1 MLSTGQGLK
10 DLTGNV
16 HIDTLECRNLSA
28 TNFDIQNLQVSTSLI
43 PTQDNVVDLGSTAK
57 RFKRA
62 YVNDIDLGVTRAS
75 KQLKT
80 DASGVVAFDPLL
92 SVGTS
97 NGLTLN
103 SGTQVLDLA
112 LASGSAAGAITSST
126 YNDIVANTA
135 ARHSAIT
142 LGTSNGLS
150 LAGQQ
155 LSLATASS
163 TTTGALTSTDWSTF
177 NGKASGTGY
186 QPSKV
191 MVTSGTGAI
200 NTTDTTSD
208 QIYALS
214 YVTPGR
220 ALITHPTLAEVR
232 SSTTTATEIGYLSGV
247 TSSVQNQISNKQ
259 DILFNTTS
267 TGGENFLTPV
277 TAVPAYTLNLANHAS
292 VSGKL
297 GIGIGGSASGAKLHV
312 RDTTSGVRAV
322 LDVTASAYTG
332 ASVGLWFGN
341 TSSNYPYAQI
351 DGIDGQPVSGQ
362 VFLGDLAFRTNT
374 NQTMNERMRIKAW
387 GGVGI
392 GTSAPENVLHVA
404 SDTSG
409 VTVGSSSQPN
419 RRLVMGYDPTN
430 NRAYIQSVE
439 QGVSVRS
446 LLLNPSG
453 GSVNISATQSKGTLQ
468 IGDTAHVTNARSGLV
483 LNGGENT
490 WVALDAGAYAA
501 SDRVV
506 LGTLANKA
514 TLGGHNDSHSAW
526 ADLVLNPSGGTTTGL
541 VGVGTAAPAYKL
553 HVFGDVNTGSG
564 TYRRD
569 GLPIQALADRPIY
582 INTNINLAQAP
593 WYLNWTEMG
602 YVDIPHAGI
611 WYLRA
616 GIRLY
621 FTCNDS
627 YIRLTFATNY
637 GIAGASENTS
647 GHYTGNVGTLNA
659 DPFYHYQTSCIMST
673 SGPQR
678 LFLNASC
685 RHVSG
690 GSPNIY
696 PDGGYIS
703 AARVG

>member
-1 MLSTGQGLK
+1 MLSTSQGLK

-28 TNFDIQNLQVSTSLI
+28 TNFDISNLQVATSLV
-43 PTQDNVVDLGSTAK
+43 PTQDNTVDLGSTTK

-103 SGTQVLDLA
+103 STTQVLDLA
-112 LASGSAAGAITSST
+112 LASAGGSGAITSST
-126 YNDIVANTA
+126 YNDIVGNTA
-135 ARHSAIT
+135 ARHAAVT

-155 LSLATASS
+155 LSLTTSSAS
-163 TTTGALTSTDWSTF
+163 TTGALSSTDWSTF
-177 NGKASGTGY
+177 NAKAPGSGY
-186 QPSKV
+186 QASKV
-191 MVTSGTGAI
+191 MITSAGGVP

-208 QIYALS
+208 QIFALS
-214 YVTPGR
+214 YVTPNR
-220 ALITHPTLAEVR
+220 ALVTHPTLAEVR

-247 TSSVQNQISNKQ
+247 TSAVQTQINSKQ
-259 DILFNTTS
+259 DILFNTTA
-267 TGGENFLTPV
+267 TGGENFLSPV
-277 TAVPAYTLNLANHAS
+277 TAVPPYSLNLANHAS
-292 VSGKL
+292 VAGKL

-312 RDTTSGVRAV
+312 RDTTSGVRAL
-322 LDVTASAYTG
+322 LDVNQPAYAG

-341 TSSNYPYAQI
+341 TGANYPYAQI

-392 GTSAPENVLHVA
+392 GTSVPENVLHVV
-404 SDTSG
+404 SDTG
-409 VTVGSSSQPN
+409 GITVGSASNVNKQ
-419 RRLVMGYDPTN
+419 LALGYDPTN

-514 TLGGHNDSHSAW
+514 TVGGHNDSHSAW

-553 HVFGDVNTGSG
+553 HVSGDVNVSAG
-564 TYRRD
+564 TIRRD
-569 GLPIQALADRPIY
+569 GLAIQTSVGGALSGWG
-582 INTNINLAQAP
+582 INYALVP
-593 WYLNWTEMG
+593 YFLNWQEVG
-602 YVDIPHAGI
+602 YVDIPFAGV
-611 WYLRA
+611 WCLTGA
-616 GIRLY
+616 VE
-621 FTCNDS
+621 FFNQTNDVGFHLS
-627 YIRLTFATNY
+627 WSASTNSQ
-637 GIAGASENTS
+637 GSRENTNS
-647 GHYTGNVGTLNA
+647 FYNGNTGVTDRAFFANCQAIV
-659 DPFYHYQTSCIMST
+659 ST
-673 SGPQR
+673 SIPR
-678 LFLNASC
+678 RMYLNMKV

-690 GSPNIY
+690 GSAIVEIS
-696 PDGGYIS
+696 GGFLTTY
-703 AARVG
+703 RVN